1 MTTVLATL
9 PDELAEH
16 WRNVL
21 SDAGIT
27 CELRPA
33 GADVDV
39 VIAEGDA
46 EAARALF
53 DSPFDD
59 DGAAPEDIGD
69 TPGPLLAPGERTE
82 TLIVTEHAIVA
93 DRLSRTLHQAGL
105 FAAVR
110 TGMTSSVFGVE
121 GTPQFTVTVSEA
133 KRDEAGTVLEAW
145 AKTHAN
151 DFATEA
157 GLSAEELL
165 DVLRHFARA
174 P

>member
-33 GADVDV
+33 GDEVEV
-39 VIAEGDA
+39 VVAEADA

-53 DSPFDD
+53 DSPFED
-59 DGAAPEDIGD
+59 DGAEPEEPEGD
-69 TPGPLLAPGERTE
+69 GPPLGPDERTE
-82 TLIVTEHAIVA
+82 TLVVTEHAVIA
-93 DRLSRTLHQAGL
+93 DRVRRTLHQAGL

-110 TGMTSSVFGVE
+110 SGMSSSVFGVE
-121 GTPQFTVTVSEA
+121 GTPQFTVTVVEA
-133 KRDEAGTVLEAW
+133 KREDAGKVLTAW
-145 AKTHAN
+145 AETHAN

-157 GLSAEELL
+157 GLSRDEVL
-165 DVLRHFARA
+165 DVVRTFLRA

>member
-1 MTTVLATL
+1 MTTVVATL

-21 SDAGIT
+21 ADAGIS

-39 VIAEGDA
+39 MVADA
-46 EAARALF
+46 DADAARALF
-53 DSPFDD
+53 DSPFED
-59 DGAAPEDIGD
+59 DGSEPEE
-69 TPGPLLAPGERTE
+69 TVSEGPMLTPGERTE
-82 TLIVTEHAIVA
+82 TLVVTEHAVIA

-110 TGMTSSVFGVE
+110 TSMTSSVFGTE
-121 GTPQFTVTVSEA
+121 GTPQFTITVSEA
-133 KRDEAGTVLEAW
+133 KRDVAGKVLGAW
-145 AKTHAN
+145 AKSHAN

-157 GLSAEELL
+157 GLSLVEVL
-165 DVLRHFARA
+165 DVLSPFVRT

>member
-1 MTTVLATL
+1 MTTVVATL
-9 PDELAEH
+9 PDELAAH

-27 CELRPA
+27 CELRSA

-39 VIAEGDA
+39 LVADGDA
-46 EAARALF
+46 DAARALF
-53 DSPFDD
+53 DSPFED
-59 DGAAPEDIGD
+59 DGGAPEETVGE
-69 TPGPLLAPGERTE
+69 GPPLTPGERTE
-82 TLIVTEHAIVA
+82 TLVVTEHAVIA

-105 FAAVR
+105 FASVR
-110 TGMTSSVFGVE
+110 TGMTSSVFGIE

-133 KRDEAGTVLEAW
+133 KRDEAVTVLEAW

-157 GLSAEELL
+157 GLSLVELL
-165 DVLRHFARA
+165 DVLRHFVRA

>member
-27 CELRPA
+27 CELRPV

-39 VIAEGDA
+39 MVADGDA

-53 DSPFDD
+53 DSPFED
-59 DGAAPEDIGD
+59 DGSTPEAAVGA
-69 TPGPLLAPGERTE
+69 GPTLGPDERTQ
-82 TLIVTEHAIVA
+82 TLVVTEHAVIA
-93 DRLSRTLHQAGL
+93 DRLSQELHRAGL

-110 TGMTSSVFGVE
+110 TGMTTSVFGVE
-121 GTPQFTVTVSEA
+121 GTPQFTITVSEA
-133 KRDEAGTVLEAW
+133 KRDEAGSVLEVW
-145 AKTHAN
+145 AQTHAN
-151 DFATEA
+151 DFTTEV
-157 GLSAEELL
+157 GLSLEELL
-165 DVLRHFARA
+165 DVLRAFVRV

>member
-1 MTTVLATL
+1 MTTVVATL

-21 SDAGIT
+21 ADAGIT

-33 GADVDV
+33 GADADV
-39 VIAEGDA
+39 MVADTDA

-53 DSPFDD
+53 DSPFED
-59 DGAAPEDIGD
+59 DGNAPEEAVSE
-69 TPGPLLAPGERTE
+69 GPTLTPGERTE
-82 TLIVTEHAIVA
+82 TLVVTEHAVIA

-110 TGMTSSVFGVE
+110 TGMTSRVFGTE
-121 GTPQFTVTVSEA
+121 GTPQFTITVAEA
-133 KRDEAGTVLEAW
+133 KRDEAGKVLDAW

-151 DFATEA
+151 GFATEA
-157 GLSAEELL
+157 GLSLVELR
-165 DVLRHFARA
+165 DVLSPFVRTL
-174 P
+174 

>member
-1 MTTVLATL
+1 MTTVVATL

-21 SDAGIT
+21 SDAGIS

-33 GADVDV
+33 GADVEVLVAD
-39 VIAEGDA
+39 EDA

-59 DGAAPEDIGD
+59 DGSDPEEAVGE
-69 TPGPLLAPGERTE
+69 GPALGVDERTE
-82 TLIVTEHAIVA
+82 TLVVTEHAVIA

-110 TGMTSSVFGVE
+110 SGMTTSVFGTE

-133 KRDEAGTVLEAW
+133 KRAEAVAVLEAW
-145 AKTHAN
+145 AQTHAN
-151 DFATEA
+151 DFVSEA
-157 GLSAEELL
+157 NLSREELF
-165 DVLRHFARA
+165 DVLRHFLRS